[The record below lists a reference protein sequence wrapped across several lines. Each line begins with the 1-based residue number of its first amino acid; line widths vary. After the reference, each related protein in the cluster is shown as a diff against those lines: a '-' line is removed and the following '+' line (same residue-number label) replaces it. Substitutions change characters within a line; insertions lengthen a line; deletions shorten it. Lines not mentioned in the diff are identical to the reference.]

1 MFWPLDIDQTL
12 DNDSRFSMAASE
24 PTPEQR
30 ELSLVGKVEMR
41 IALADTDAK
50 LEASLKTYLA
60 PLLLKL
66 ASEHQSVRNKV
77 ISICQHVNTRVKPE
91 SIQLPVAALIKQFK
105 DQQSSLIRH
114 FDMLYIQQ
122 GVDRLRLSE
131 KSTLLPV
138 VISGIAG
145 SGAHGP
151 TIFNLLLRL
160 LETFQLPPRGSKD
173 DVELRS
179 KYEVSDNDAQYL
191 ASWLGKVLLFIPQ
204 KSTGQ
209 SCPGLTPDEHA
220 YLTVQGK
227 PGVWEAAQGGL
238 NLLRTKVLAAK
249 LLASGLFND
258 SERFLPALFASADA
272 ASTISDVGDDMM
284 KRTLPATDLEDEQL
298 IHKLFSL
305 YFGEAQAPR
314 VRPPLRVKILGLLGK
329 STKST
334 TFANKI
340 MSLVEDGVAPPESD
354 GEDSSMS
361 GMPSRYV
368 DRLFA
373 AQDRLS
379 TPSTGLAYEML
390 ILTQLTATV
399 PTSGVKQQSFD
410 PQSSHM

>member
-1 MFWPLDIDQTL
+1 
-12 DNDSRFSMAASE
+12 MAANE
-24 PTPEQR
+24 PSPEQR

-50 LEASLKTYLA
+50 LVSSLKTYLA

-77 ISICQHVNTRVKPE
+77 ITVCQHINTRVKPE

-114 FDMLYIQQ
+114 FDLLYIQQ
-122 GVDRLRLSE
+122 GIDRLTLSE

-138 VISGIAG
+138 VVSGISESG
-145 SGAHGP
+145 SHGP

-173 DVELRS
+173 DVELRT
-179 KYEVSDNDAQYL
+179 KYEVSDLDAEYL
-191 ASWLGKVLLFIPQ
+191 ASWLGKFILFSPQ
-204 KSTGQ
+204 KSTSQ
-209 SCPGLTPDEHA
+209 SCPGLTPDE
-220 YLTVQGK
+220 YTYFTVQRK
-227 PGVWEAAQGGL
+227 PGVWDPAQGGL
-238 NLLRTKVLAAK
+238 NLLRTKVLAAR

-258 SERFLPALFASADA
+258 KERFLPALFASADA

-298 IHKLFSL
+298 LHKLFSL
-305 YFGEAQAPR
+305 YFGEGQAPR

-329 STKST
+329 STRST

-354 GEDSSMS
+354 GEDTAMG
-361 GMPSRYV
+361 GM
-368 DRLFA
+368 
-373 AQDRLS
+373 QS
-379 TPSTGLAYEML
+379 T
-390 ILTQLTATV
+390 
-399 PTSGVKQQSFD
+399 
-410 PQSSHM
+410 